1 MSSLG
6 KICLQVIMSLHL
18 DDRTG
23 TAVKGI
29 DMKNP
34 PAWQALERGRE
45 RGKLGARETRG
56 ARERGAFLSL
66 APRVSRAPNCLLS
79 LPLSSACHAGKH

>member
-1 MSSLG
+1 
-6 KICLQVIMSLHL
+6 MSLHL

-34 PAWQALERGRE
+34 RAKCAKLQCLYLENMQFCDVLIAVVIVVTE
-45 RGKLGARETRG
+45 
-56 ARERGAFLSL
+56 F
-66 APRVSRAPNCLLS
+66 
-79 LPLSSACHAGKH
+79 

>member
-34 PAWQALERGRE
+34 RAKRA
-45 RGKLGARETRG
+45 KLQC
-56 ARERGAFLSL
+56 LSL
-66 APRVSRAPNCLLS
+66 ENMQFCDVLVAVVIVVIEF
-79 LPLSSACHAGKH
+79 